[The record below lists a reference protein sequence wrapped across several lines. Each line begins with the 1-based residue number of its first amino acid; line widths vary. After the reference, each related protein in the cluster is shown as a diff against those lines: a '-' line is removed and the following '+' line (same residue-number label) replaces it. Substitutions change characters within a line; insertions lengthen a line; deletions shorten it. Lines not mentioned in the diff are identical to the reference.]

1 MKKSLIYIYT
11 ALLALA
17 GSVSLSSCDDDF
29 ERPPMVVP
37 TAKRHANTTIAEL
50 KTKFY
55 TGESNYATL
64 VEKRDDGTDY
74 IIKGRVISSDQ
85 AGNFFKQ
92 LVIEDETGAIQV
104 NIDSYDL
111 YKSYQYG
118 QEIVIDVTGLYVGAY
133 GKLMQIGSTP
143 NNNYPGRIAS
153 DLATK
158 QIEVN
163 GLAEPEKIVAG
174 EYTIAALNDLISNQE
189 EFLAKQCR
197 LVSIKDVTF
206 KDAGKATL
214 ADKDKNTSRTI
225 SDGTG
230 DMIVYTS
237 GYSDFYDYYCPEGK
251 GTIVGIL
258 SFFNRSWQI
267 RLIGVSE
274 DENVAD
280 TMRGLIGYEL
290 SKAPGTGGDT
300 PTPTPT
306 PGDAGTKEKP
316 YTVANVQAGATG
328 TGVWVKGY
336 IVGWIDGKTLA
347 DGAKFNADGVT
358 VSSNVMLAD
367 AADAATTAKII
378 PVQLPSGE
386 IRKAVNLQD
395 NPANYKKEVLLKG
408 NLVAYF
414 GVPGLKEVSAAVID
428 GKEYPM
434 GGDDQPSGDV
444 VTSLDENFDAS
455 TDIPAGWFQKQAAGN
470 KAWYVRNFN
479 ENNYITMSGYNGTAP
494 FDQWLLSP
502 AIDMDKVS
510 DKTLTFDTQVN
521 GYGATTT
528 TLKVY
533 IVTDPANLATA
544 TELKATFA
552 TAPAAGADGKTKYSE
567 WVKSGNVDLA
577 KYKAKYTSL
586 SVPSLQRCQ
595 LRHMVRRQRQ
605 TQRCQ
610 MTSVT
615 THPHIQ

>member
-163 GLAEPEKIVAG
+163 GLAEPEKVVAG

-455 TDIPAGWFQKQAAGN
+455 TDIPAGWFQKQAAGD

-479 ENNYITMSGYNGTAP
+479 ENNYITMSGFKGTAP

-577 KYKAKYTSL
+577 KYKGKVYIAFRYQASKDANYAAWCVDNVKLNAAK
-586 SVPSLQRCQ
+586 
-595 LRHMVRRQRQ
+595 
-605 TQRCQ
+605 
-610 MTSVT
+610 
-615 THPHIQ
+615 

>member
-470 KAWYVRNFN
+470 KAWYVRNFS

-577 KYKAKYTSL
+577 KYKGKVYIAFRYQASKDANYATWCVDNVKLNAAK
-586 SVPSLQRCQ
+586 
-595 LRHMVRRQRQ
+595 
-605 TQRCQ
+605 
-610 MTSVT
+610 
-615 THPHIQ
+615 

>member
-163 GLAEPEKIVAG
+163 GLAEPEKVVAG

-455 TDIPAGWFQKQAAGN
+455 TDIPAGWFQKQAAGD

-479 ENNYITMSGYNGTAP
+479 ENNYITMSGFKGTAP

-577 KYKAKYTSL
+577 KYKGKVYIAFRYQASKDANYATWCVDNVKL
-586 SVPSLQRCQ
+586 NA
-595 LRHMVRRQRQ
+595 
-605 TQRCQ
+605 TK
-610 MTSVT
+610 
-615 THPHIQ
+615 

>member
-470 KAWYVRNFN
+470 KAWYVPSFN
-479 ENNYITMSGYNGTAP
+479 GNNYAAMTGFKGTAP

-577 KYKAKYTSL
+577 KYKGKVYIAFRYQASKDANYATWCVDNVKLNAAK
-586 SVPSLQRCQ
+586 
-595 LRHMVRRQRQ
+595 
-605 TQRCQ
+605 
-610 MTSVT
+610 
-615 THPHIQ
+615 

>member
-1 MKKSLIYIYT
+1 MTMKKSLIYIYT

-153 DLATK
+153 DLAAK

-316 YTVANVQAGATG
+316 YTIANVQAGATG

-577 KYKAKYTSL
+577 KYKGKVYIAFRYQASKDANYATWCVDNVKLNAAK
-586 SVPSLQRCQ
+586 
-595 LRHMVRRQRQ
+595 
-605 TQRCQ
+605 
-610 MTSVT
+610 
-615 THPHIQ
+615 

>member
-158 QIEVN
+158 HIEVN

-455 TDIPAGWFQKQAAGN
+455 TDIPAGWFQKQAAGD
-470 KAWYVRNFN
+470 KAWYVRNFS

-510 DKTLTFDTQVN
+510 NKTLTFDTQVN

-577 KYKAKYTSL
+577 KYKGKVYIAFRYQASKDANYATWCVDNVKLNAAK
-586 SVPSLQRCQ
+586 
-595 LRHMVRRQRQ
+595 
-605 TQRCQ
+605 
-610 MTSVT
+610 
-615 THPHIQ
+615 

>member
-1 MKKSLIYIYT
+1 MPH
-11 ALLALA
+11 
-17 GSVSLSSCDDDF
+17 SS
-29 ERPPMVVP
+29 
-37 TAKRHANTTIAEL
+37 K
-50 KTKFY
+50 
-55 TGESNYATL
+55 
-64 VEKRDDGTDY
+64 KRDDGTDY

-111 YKSYQYG
+111 YKTYQYG
-118 QEIVIDVTGLYVGAY
+118 QEIVIDVTGLYIGAY

-470 KAWYVRNFN
+470 KAWYVRNFS

-567 WVKSGNVDLA
+567 WVKSGNIDLA
-577 KYKAKYTSL
+577 KYKGKVYIAFRYQASKDANYATWCVDNVKLNAAK
-586 SVPSLQRCQ
+586 
-595 LRHMVRRQRQ
+595 
-605 TQRCQ
+605 
-610 MTSVT
+610 
-615 THPHIQ
+615 

>member
-111 YKSYQYG
+111 YKTYQYG

-153 DLATK
+153 DLAAK

-470 KAWYVRNFN
+470 KAWYVRNFS

-577 KYKAKYTSL
+577 KYKGKVYIAFRYQASKDANYATWCVDNVKLNAAK
-586 SVPSLQRCQ
+586 
-595 LRHMVRRQRQ
+595 
-605 TQRCQ
+605 
-610 MTSVT
+610 
-615 THPHIQ
+615 

>member
-111 YKSYQYG
+111 YKTYQYG

-455 TDIPAGWFQKQAAGN
+455 TDIPAGWFQKQAAGD
-470 KAWYVRNFN
+470 KAWYVRNFS
-479 ENNYITMSGYNGTAP
+479 ENNYITMSGFKGTAP

-577 KYKAKYTSL
+577 KYKGKVYIAFRYQASKDANYATWCVDNVKLNAAK
-586 SVPSLQRCQ
+586 
-595 LRHMVRRQRQ
+595 
-605 TQRCQ
+605 
-610 MTSVT
+610 
-615 THPHIQ
+615 

>member
-29 ERPPMVVP
+29 ERPPIVVP

-111 YKSYQYG
+111 YKTYQYG
-118 QEIVIDVTGLYVGAY
+118 QEIVIDVTGLYIGAY

-470 KAWYVRNFN
+470 KAWYVRNFS

-567 WVKSGNVDLA
+567 WVKSGNIDLA
-577 KYKAKYTSL
+577 KYKGKVYIAFRYQASKDANYATWCVDNVKLNAAK
-586 SVPSLQRCQ
+586 
-595 LRHMVRRQRQ
+595 
-605 TQRCQ
+605 
-610 MTSVT
+610 
-615 THPHIQ
+615 

>member
-153 DLATK
+153 DLAAK

-267 RLIGVSE
+267 RLIDVSE

-455 TDIPAGWFQKQAAGN
+455 TDIPAGWFQKQAAGD
-470 KAWYVRNFN
+470 KAWYVRNFS
-479 ENNYITMSGYNGTAP
+479 ENNYITMSGFKGTAP

-577 KYKAKYTSL
+577 KYKGKVYIAFRYQASKDANYATWCVDNVKLNAAK
-586 SVPSLQRCQ
+586 
-595 LRHMVRRQRQ
+595 
-605 TQRCQ
+605 
-610 MTSVT
+610 
-615 THPHIQ
+615 

>member
-11 ALLALA
+11 ALLALV

-163 GLAEPEKIVAG
+163 GLAEPEKVVAG

-455 TDIPAGWFQKQAAGN
+455 TDIPAGWFQKQAAGD

-479 ENNYITMSGYNGTAP
+479 ENNYITMSGFKGTAP

-577 KYKAKYTSL
+577 KYKGKVYIAFRYQASKDANYATWCVDNVKL
-586 SVPSLQRCQ
+586 NA
-595 LRHMVRRQRQ
+595 
-605 TQRCQ
+605 TK
-610 MTSVT
+610 
-615 THPHIQ
+615 

>member
-111 YKSYQYG
+111 YKTYQYG

-163 GLAEPEKIVAG
+163 GLAEPEKTVAG

-470 KAWYVRNFN
+470 KAWYVRNFS

-567 WVKSGNVDLA
+567 WVKSGNIDLA
-577 KYKAKYTSL
+577 KYKGKVYIAFRYQASKDANYATWCVDNVKLNAAK
-586 SVPSLQRCQ
+586 
-595 LRHMVRRQRQ
+595 
-605 TQRCQ
+605 
-610 MTSVT
+610 
-615 THPHIQ
+615 

>member
-163 GLAEPEKIVAG
+163 GLAEPEKVVAG

-290 SKAPGTGGDT
+290 SKAPGTGGD
-300 PTPTPT
+300 TPTPT

-455 TDIPAGWFQKQAAGN
+455 TDIPAGWFQKQAAGD

-479 ENNYITMSGYNGTAP
+479 ENNYITMSGFKGTAP

-510 DKTLTFDTQVN
+510 AKTLTFDTQVN

-577 KYKAKYTSL
+577 KYKGKVYIAFRYQASKDANYATWCVDNVKLNAAK
-586 SVPSLQRCQ
+586 
-595 LRHMVRRQRQ
+595 
-605 TQRCQ
+605 
-610 MTSVT
+610 
-615 THPHIQ
+615 

>member
-163 GLAEPEKIVAG
+163 GLAEPEKVVAG

-455 TDIPAGWFQKQAAGN
+455 TDIPAGWFQKQAAGD

-479 ENNYITMSGYNGTAP
+479 ENNYITMSGFKGTAP

-577 KYKAKYTSL
+577 KYKGKVYIASRYQASKDANYATWCVDNVKL
-586 SVPSLQRCQ
+586 NA
-595 LRHMVRRQRQ
+595 
-605 TQRCQ
+605 TK
-610 MTSVT
+610 
-615 THPHIQ
+615 

>member
-455 TDIPAGWFQKQAAGN
+455 TDIPAGWFQKQAAGD
-470 KAWYVRNFN
+470 KAWYVRNFS
-479 ENNYITMSGYNGTAP
+479 ENNYITMSGFKGTAP

-577 KYKAKYTSL
+577 KYKGKVYIAFRHQASKDANYATWCVDNVKLNAAK
-586 SVPSLQRCQ
+586 
-595 LRHMVRRQRQ
+595 
-605 TQRCQ
+605 
-610 MTSVT
+610 
-615 THPHIQ
+615 

>member
-111 YKSYQYG
+111 YKTYQYG

-153 DLATK
+153 DLAAK

-290 SKAPGTGGDT
+290 SKAPGTGGD
-300 PTPTPT
+300 
-306 PGDAGTKEKP
+306 
-316 YTVANVQAGATG
+316 
-328 TGVWVKGY
+328 
-336 IVGWIDGKTLA
+336 
-347 DGAKFNADGVT
+347 
-358 VSSNVMLAD
+358 
-367 AADAATTAKII
+367 
-378 PVQLPSGE
+378 
-386 IRKAVNLQD
+386 
-395 NPANYKKEVLLKG
+395 
-408 NLVAYF
+408 
-414 GVPGLKEVSAAVID
+414 
-428 GKEYPM
+428 
-434 GGDDQPSGDV
+434 V
-444 VTSLDENFDAS
+444 VTSLDENFNAS
-455 TDIPAGWFQKQAAGN
+455 TDIPAGWTQKQAAGD
-470 KAWYVRNFN
+470 KAWYVRSFN

-577 KYKAKYTSL
+577 KYKGKVYIAFRYQASKDANYATWCVDNVKLNAAK
-586 SVPSLQRCQ
+586 
-595 LRHMVRRQRQ
+595 
-605 TQRCQ
+605 
-610 MTSVT
+610 
-615 THPHIQ
+615 

>member
-153 DLATK
+153 DLAAK

-455 TDIPAGWFQKQAAGN
+455 TDIPAGWFQKQAAGD
-470 KAWYVRNFN
+470 KAWYVRNFS
-479 ENNYITMSGYNGTAP
+479 ENNYITMSGFKGTAP

-567 WVKSGNVDLA
+567 WVKSGNIDLA
-577 KYKAKYTSL
+577 KYKGKVYIAFRYQASKDANYATWCVDNVKLNAAK
-586 SVPSLQRCQ
+586 
-595 LRHMVRRQRQ
+595 
-605 TQRCQ
+605 
-610 MTSVT
+610 
-615 THPHIQ
+615 

>member
-111 YKSYQYG
+111 YKTYQYG

-455 TDIPAGWFQKQAAGN
+455 TDIPAGWFQKQAAGD
-470 KAWYVRNFN
+470 KAWYVRNFS

-510 DKTLTFDTQVN
+510 NKTLTFDTQVN

-577 KYKAKYTSL
+577 KYKGKVYIAFRYQASKDANYATWCVDNVKLNAAK
-586 SVPSLQRCQ
+586 
-595 LRHMVRRQRQ
+595 
-605 TQRCQ
+605 
-610 MTSVT
+610 
-615 THPHIQ
+615 

>member
-347 DGAKFNADGVT
+347 DGAKFNADDVT

-455 TDIPAGWFQKQAAGN
+455 TDIPAGWFQKQAAGD

-479 ENNYITMSGYNGTAP
+479 ENNYITMSGFKGTAP

-533 IVTDPANLATA
+533 VVTDPANLATA

-577 KYKAKYTSL
+577 KYKGKVYIAFRYQASKDANYATWCVDNVKLNAAK
-586 SVPSLQRCQ
+586 
-595 LRHMVRRQRQ
+595 
-605 TQRCQ
+605 
-610 MTSVT
+610 
-615 THPHIQ
+615 

>member
-17 GSVSLSSCDDDF
+17 GSVSLSSCEDDF

-111 YKSYQYG
+111 YKTYQYG

-153 DLATK
+153 DLAAK

-316 YTVANVQAGATG
+316 YTAANVQAGATG

-470 KAWYVRNFN
+470 KAWYVRNFS

-577 KYKAKYTSL
+577 KYKGKVYIAFRYQASKDANYATWCVDNVKLNAAK
-586 SVPSLQRCQ
+586 
-595 LRHMVRRQRQ
+595 
-605 TQRCQ
+605 
-610 MTSVT
+610 
-615 THPHIQ
+615 

>member
-158 QIEVN
+158 HIEVN

-455 TDIPAGWFQKQAAGN
+455 TDIPAGWFQKQAAGD
-470 KAWYVRNFN
+470 KAWYVRNFS

-544 TELKATFA
+544 TEFKATFA

-577 KYKAKYTSL
+577 KYKGKVYIAFRYQASKDANYATWCVDNVKLNAAK
-586 SVPSLQRCQ
+586 
-595 LRHMVRRQRQ
+595 
-605 TQRCQ
+605 
-610 MTSVT
+610 
-615 THPHIQ
+615 

>member
-163 GLAEPEKIVAG
+163 GLAEPEKVVAG

-455 TDIPAGWFQKQAAGN
+455 TDIPAGWFQKQAAGD
-470 KAWYVRNFN
+470 KAWYVPSFN
-479 ENNYITMSGYNGTAP
+479 GNNYAAMTGFKGTAP

-533 IVTDPANLATA
+533 VVTDPANLATA

-552 TAPAAGADGKTKYSE
+552 TAPAVGADGKTKYSE

-577 KYKAKYTSL
+577 KYKGKVYIAFRYQASKDANYATWCVDNVKLNAAK
-586 SVPSLQRCQ
+586 
-595 LRHMVRRQRQ
+595 
-605 TQRCQ
+605 
-610 MTSVT
+610 
-615 THPHIQ
+615 

>member
-111 YKSYQYG
+111 YKTYQYG

-153 DLATK
+153 DLAAK

-434 GGDDQPSGDV
+434 GDDQPSGDV

-455 TDIPAGWFQKQAAGN
+455 TDIPAGWFQKQAAGD
-470 KAWYVRNFN
+470 KAWYVRNFS
-479 ENNYITMSGYNGTAP
+479 ENNYITMSGFKGTAP

-544 TELKATFA
+544 TEFKATFA

-577 KYKAKYTSL
+577 KYKGKVYIAFRYQASKDANYATWCVDNVKLNAAK
-586 SVPSLQRCQ
+586 
-595 LRHMVRRQRQ
+595 
-605 TQRCQ
+605 
-610 MTSVT
+610 
-615 THPHIQ
+615 

>member
-111 YKSYQYG
+111 YKTYQYG

-153 DLATK
+153 DLAAK

-290 SKAPGTGGDT
+290 SKAPGTRGDT

-455 TDIPAGWFQKQAAGN
+455 TDIPAGWFQKQAAGD
-470 KAWYVRNFN
+470 KAWYVRNFS
-479 ENNYITMSGYNGTAP
+479 ENNYITMSGFKGTAP

-577 KYKAKYTSL
+577 KYKGKVYIAFRNQASKDANYATWCVDNVKLNAAK
-586 SVPSLQRCQ
+586 
-595 LRHMVRRQRQ
+595 
-605 TQRCQ
+605 
-610 MTSVT
+610 
-615 THPHIQ
+615 

>member
-479 ENNYITMSGYNGTAP
+479 ENNYITISGYNGTAP

-577 KYKAKYTSL
+577 KYKGKVYIAFRYQASKDANYATWCVDNVKLNAAK
-586 SVPSLQRCQ
+586 
-595 LRHMVRRQRQ
+595 
-605 TQRCQ
+605 
-610 MTSVT
+610 
-615 THPHIQ
+615 

>member
-37 TAKRHANTTIAEL
+37 TAKRHAITTIAEL

-163 GLAEPEKIVAG
+163 GLAEPEKVVAG

-455 TDIPAGWFQKQAAGN
+455 TDIPVGWFQKQAAGD

-479 ENNYITMSGYNGTAP
+479 ENNYITMSGFKGTAP

-577 KYKAKYTSL
+577 KYKGKVYIAFRYQASKDANYATWCVDNVKLNAAK
-586 SVPSLQRCQ
+586 
-595 LRHMVRRQRQ
+595 
-605 TQRCQ
+605 
-610 MTSVT
+610 
-615 THPHIQ
+615 

>member
-455 TDIPAGWFQKQAAGN
+455 TDIPAGWFQKQAAGD
-470 KAWYVRNFN
+470 KAWYVRNFS

-577 KYKAKYTSL
+577 KYKGKVYIAFRYQASKDANYATWCVDNVKLNAAK
-586 SVPSLQRCQ
+586 
-595 LRHMVRRQRQ
+595 
-605 TQRCQ
+605 
-610 MTSVT
+610 
-615 THPHIQ
+615 

>member
-163 GLAEPEKIVAG
+163 GLAEPEKVVAG

-290 SKAPGTGGDT
+290 SKAPGTGGD
-300 PTPTPT
+300 TPTPT

-455 TDIPAGWFQKQAAGN
+455 TDIPVGWFQKQAAGD

-479 ENNYITMSGYNGTAP
+479 ENNYITMSGFKGTAP

-577 KYKAKYTSL
+577 KYKGKVYIAFRYQASKDANYATWCVDNVKLNAAK
-586 SVPSLQRCQ
+586 
-595 LRHMVRRQRQ
+595 
-605 TQRCQ
+605 
-610 MTSVT
+610 
-615 THPHIQ
+615 

>member
-163 GLAEPEKIVAG
+163 GLAEPEKVVAG

-455 TDIPAGWFQKQAAGN
+455 TDIPVGWFQKQAAGD

-479 ENNYITMSGYNGTAP
+479 ENNYITMSGFKGTAP

-577 KYKAKYTSL
+577 KYKGKVYIAFRYQASKDANYATWCVDNVKLNAAK
-586 SVPSLQRCQ
+586 
-595 LRHMVRRQRQ
+595 
-605 TQRCQ
+605 
-610 MTSVT
+610 
-615 THPHIQ
+615 

>member
-163 GLAEPEKIVAG
+163 GLAEPEKVVAG
-174 EYTIAALNDLISNQE
+174 EYTIAALNELISNQE

-455 TDIPAGWFQKQAAGN
+455 TDIPAGWFQKQAAGD

-479 ENNYITMSGYNGTAP
+479 ENNYITMSGFKGTAP

-577 KYKAKYTSL
+577 KYKGKVYIAFRYQASKDANYATWCVDNVKL
-586 SVPSLQRCQ
+586 NA
-595 LRHMVRRQRQ
+595 
-605 TQRCQ
+605 TK
-610 MTSVT
+610 
-615 THPHIQ
+615 

>member
-316 YTVANVQAGATG
+316 YTIANVQAGATG

-455 TDIPAGWFQKQAAGN
+455 TDIPAGWFQKQAAGD
-470 KAWYVRNFN
+470 KAWYVRNFS
-479 ENNYITMSGYNGTAP
+479 ENNYITMSGFKGTAP

-577 KYKAKYTSL
+577 KYKGKVYIAFRYQASKDANYATWCVDNVKLNAAK
-586 SVPSLQRCQ
+586 
-595 LRHMVRRQRQ
+595 
-605 TQRCQ
+605 
-610 MTSVT
+610 
-615 THPHIQ
+615 

>member
-143 NNNYPGRIAS
+143 NNNHPGRIAS

-163 GLAEPEKIVAG
+163 GLAEPEKVVAG

-510 DKTLTFDTQVN
+510 AKTLTFDTQVN

-577 KYKAKYTSL
+577 KYKGKVYIAFRYQASKDANYATWCVDNVKLNAAK
-586 SVPSLQRCQ
+586 
-595 LRHMVRRQRQ
+595 
-605 TQRCQ
+605 
-610 MTSVT
+610 
-615 THPHIQ
+615 

>member
-455 TDIPAGWFQKQAAGN
+455 TDIPAGWFQKQAAGD
-470 KAWYVRNFN
+470 KAWYVRNFS
-479 ENNYITMSGYNGTAP
+479 ENNYITMSGFKGTAP

-510 DKTLTFDTQVN
+510 NKTLTFDTQVN

-577 KYKAKYTSL
+577 KYKGKVYIAFRYQASKDANYATWCVDNVKLNAAK
-586 SVPSLQRCQ
+586 
-595 LRHMVRRQRQ
+595 
-605 TQRCQ
+605 
-610 MTSVT
+610 
-615 THPHIQ
+615 

>member
-434 GGDDQPSGDV
+434 GGDDQPSGDI

-552 TAPAAGADGKTKYSE
+552 TAPATGADGKTKYSE

-577 KYKAKYTSL
+577 KYKGKVYIAFRYQASKDANYATWCVDNVKLNAAK
-586 SVPSLQRCQ
+586 
-595 LRHMVRRQRQ
+595 
-605 TQRCQ
+605 
-610 MTSVT
+610 
-615 THPHIQ
+615 

>member
-153 DLATK
+153 DLAAK

-455 TDIPAGWFQKQAAGN
+455 TDIPAGWTQKQAAGD
-470 KAWYVRNFN
+470 KAWYVRSFN

-577 KYKAKYTSL
+577 KYKGKVYIAFRYQASKDANYATWCVDNVKLNAAK
-586 SVPSLQRCQ
+586 
-595 LRHMVRRQRQ
+595 
-605 TQRCQ
+605 
-610 MTSVT
+610 
-615 THPHIQ
+615 

>member
-17 GSVSLSSCDDDF
+17 GSMSLSSCDDDF

-163 GLAEPEKIVAG
+163 GLAEPEKVVAG

-479 ENNYITMSGYNGTAP
+479 ENNYITISGYNGTAP

-577 KYKAKYTSL
+577 KYKGKVYIAFRYQASKDANYATWCVDNVKLNAAK
-586 SVPSLQRCQ
+586 
-595 LRHMVRRQRQ
+595 
-605 TQRCQ
+605 
-610 MTSVT
+610 
-615 THPHIQ
+615 

>member
-163 GLAEPEKIVAG
+163 GLAEPEKVVAG

-455 TDIPAGWFQKQAAGN
+455 TDIPAGWFQKQAAGD

-479 ENNYITMSGYNGTAP
+479 ENNYITMSGFKGTAP

-510 DKTLTFDTQVN
+510 AKTLTFDTQVN

-577 KYKAKYTSL
+577 KYKGKVYIAFRYQASKDANYATWCVDNVKLNAAK
-586 SVPSLQRCQ
+586 
-595 LRHMVRRQRQ
+595 
-605 TQRCQ
+605 
-610 MTSVT
+610 
-615 THPHIQ
+615 

>member
-455 TDIPAGWFQKQAAGN
+455 TDIPAGWFQKQAAGD
-470 KAWYVRNFN
+470 KAWYVRNFS
-479 ENNYITMSGYNGTAP
+479 ENNYITMSGFKGTAP

-577 KYKAKYTSL
+577 KYKGKVYIAFRYQASKDANYATWCVDNVKLNAAK
-586 SVPSLQRCQ
+586 
-595 LRHMVRRQRQ
+595 
-605 TQRCQ
+605 
-610 MTSVT
+610 
-615 THPHIQ
+615 

>member
-153 DLATK
+153 DLAAK

-455 TDIPAGWFQKQAAGN
+455 TDIPAGWFQKQAAGD
-470 KAWYVRNFN
+470 KAWYVRNFS
-479 ENNYITMSGYNGTAP
+479 ENNYITMSGFKGTAP

-577 KYKAKYTSL
+577 KYKGKVYIAFRHQASKDANYATWCVDNVKLNAAK
-586 SVPSLQRCQ
+586 
-595 LRHMVRRQRQ
+595 
-605 TQRCQ
+605 
-610 MTSVT
+610 
-615 THPHIQ
+615 